1 MSTAVEAESTSQPRP
16 VDTKDCHQSKLGV
29 NATSNDLEETVK
41 GKLFPRDP
49 ERSMAFIRL
58 KKREKLVSTNL
69 KKYLVEMHAR
79 GSKQVILE

>member
-1 MSTAVEAESTSQPRP
+1 M
-16 VDTKDCHQSKLGV
+16 GV

-41 GKLFPRDP
+41 DKLFPRDP

-69 KKYLVEMHAR
+69 KKYLVEIHAR
-79 GSKQVILE
+79 GTKPVIHEWSYQTKVVSKSYLNLKSIN